1 MLTTSG
7 HSQVTFGLAYIAS
20 NAINKHQ
27 MANDFSICLFYDL
40 YRVIAIDIEE
50 ILSCDPESGDA
61 DNCYLYSYA
70 YRQKHFEYLKSFL
83 QFITTLQFYKF
94 LYDFKV
100 KYNLYEFVRT
110 SVCDIPQFGKK
121 MRILNIFQF

>member
-1 MLTTSG
+1 MSLPVLIRTKLLVNGES
-7 HSQVTFGLAYIAS
+7 V
-20 NAINKHQ
+20 
-27 MANDFSICLFYDL
+27 CLFYDL
-40 YRVIAIDIEE
+40 YRAIAIDIEE
-50 ILSCDPESGDA
+50 ILSCDPESGENA

-100 KYNLYEFVRT
+100 KLTVGLRVLPPIFDQTLSAHFLKTDDAWTN
-110 SVCDIPQFGKK
+110 
-121 MRILNIFQF
+121 RIFFY

>member
-1 MLTTSG
+1 M
-7 HSQVTFGLAYIAS
+7 V
-20 NAINKHQ
+20 NA
-27 MANDFSICLFYDL
+27 FSICLFYDL

-50 ILSCDPESGDA
+50 ILNCDPESGDA

-100 KYNLYEFVRT
+100 KFNLFHSIAAMFIRHVAEFGNKNAHFKYFSFLK
-110 SVCDIPQFGKK
+110 SVFLKIHFG
-121 MRILNIFQF
+121 FQLLELDLAC

>member
-1 MLTTSG
+1 MIRRSLPVLTKTKLLVKGES
-7 HSQVTFGLAYIAS
+7 V
-20 NAINKHQ
+20 
-27 MANDFSICLFYDL
+27 CLFYDL
-40 YRVIAIDIEE
+40 YRAIAIDIEE
-50 ILSCDPESGDA
+50 ILSCDPESGENA

-100 KYNLYEFVRT
+100 NFGHLFWTKITKYQN
-110 SVCDIPQFGKK
+110 SVSVISYH
-121 MRILNIFQF
+121 

>member
-1 MLTTSG
+1 MTRTKLLVKGES
-7 HSQVTFGLAYIAS
+7 V
-20 NAINKHQ
+20 
-27 MANDFSICLFYDL
+27 CLFYDL
-40 YRVIAIDIEE
+40 YRAIAIDIEE
-50 ILSCDPESGDA
+50 ILSCDPESGENA

-100 KYNLYEFVRT
+100 KFELFILILSVDLYLRQ
-110 SVCDIPQFGKK
+110 S
-121 MRILNIFQF
+121 

>member
-1 MLTTSG
+1 MLKNF
-7 HSQVTFGLAYIAS
+7 QLVNVY
-20 NAINKHQ
+20 
-27 MANDFSICLFYDL
+27 SICLFYDL

-50 ILSCDPESGDA
+50 ILSCDPESDEDS

-100 KYNLYEFVRT
+100 KYNKFICPTVLVRFT
-110 SVCDIPQFGKK
+110 V
-121 MRILNIFQF
+121 